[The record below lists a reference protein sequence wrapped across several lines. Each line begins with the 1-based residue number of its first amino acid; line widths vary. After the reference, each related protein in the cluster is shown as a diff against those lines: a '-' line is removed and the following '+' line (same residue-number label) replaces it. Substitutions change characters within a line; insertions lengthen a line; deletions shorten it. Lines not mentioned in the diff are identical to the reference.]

1 MKISASVYSNKG
13 ASITETA
20 KNIEKYNIDCLHID
34 CNDEISVFED
44 IAEIKK
50 HTNLSIDLHLI
61 TNTPEKYYENIKN
74 AKIEQVTFQYENLR
88 ENFIFPINIAT
99 NVGIAIM
106 NDTPIDV
113 FEKYSNNAS
122 HILFMTTT
130 PGMSGGTFNKHTFS
144 KIRQFRNRFP
154 YKKIQVDGG
163 VNDKVSF
170 ILRNMGV
177 HCAVIGS
184 FLFKEHLGYSY
195 LKLKSNEIS
204 SEYSAEDFMLQK
216 NEIPILY
223 ENSFTFLELLQTIE
237 NYKMGLAIIS
247 DSNNKLVGLITNA
260 DIRRALIKYFDD
272 IKNTDISLII
282 NRKPAVIEENQTVDE
297 IIRYVKKLSFP
308 IQFLPVISKN
318 KKIKGLLRFNN
329 LIKGE
334 L

>member
-20 KNIEKYNIDCLHID
+20 KSIEKYNIDCLHID
-34 CNDEISVFED
+34 CNDEIAVFED
-44 IAEIKK
+44 ITEIKK
-50 HTNLSIDLHLI
+50 QTNLSIDLHLI
-61 TNTPEKYYENIKN
+61 SNTPEKYYEKIKN
-74 AKIEQVTFQYENLR
+74 AKIEQVTFQYENLP
-88 ENFIFPINIAT
+88 EDFIFPANIAT
-99 NVGIAIM
+99 KVGIAIM
-106 NDTPIDV
+106 NDTSIDV
-113 FEKYSNNAS
+113 FDKYSNEAS

-130 PGMSGGTFNKHTFS
+130 PGMSGGVFNKFTFS

-154 YKKIQVDGG
+154 DKKIQVDGG

-184 FLFKEHLGYSY
+184 FLFKEHLGYSF
-195 LKLKSNEIS
+195 LKLKGNEIS

-223 ENSFTFLELLQTIE
+223 ENNFTFLELLQTIE
-237 NYKMGLAIIS
+237 KYKMGLAIIS

-260 DIRRALIKYFDD
+260 DIRRALIKHFDD

-282 NRKPAVIEENQTVDE
+282 NRNPAVVLENNTVDE
-297 IIRYVKKLSFP
+297 IIRYVKNLSFP

-318 KKIKGLLRFNN
+318 KNIKGLLRFNN

-334 L
+334 